1 MKHMPRG
8 EVRMSKTVFRTLFHK
23 PATIQYLGGALEL
36 DARCRGLLAYAPDA
50 CVACGLCMKDCPT
63 GALRVVNEGI
73 REEKRMRAFLDT
85 GRCIFCGQCVDS
97 CAKHCL
103 RMTSESHL
111 AQFERKDLTK
121 EL

>member
-1 MKHMPRG
+1 MTR
-8 EVRMSKTVFRTLFHK
+8 VVFGSLFKK
-23 PATIQYLGGALEL
+23 PATIPYMGGHLTL
-36 DARCRGLLAYAPDA
+36 DRRVRGLLRYDPAQ

-63 GALRVVNEGI
+63 GARRVVNEGTK
-73 REEKRMRAFLDT
+73 EAKQMHAYLDT

-103 RMTSESHL
+103 HSTAKADLS
-111 AQFERKDLTK
+111 QFERDSLTV